1 MRVDSAKG
9 TLLDFLTKRA
19 LTESGLIIITELT
32 TISSSELLLPVYRKM
47 HEANYVNQLKNQI
60 MDINVRHEWVD
71 GNYEPVY
78 SKNGEPYQFYAQ
90 YDKKTGEERYLI
102 AKYLFNGDYVSRDV
116 VEKILGHGE
125 FRAK

>member
-1 MRVDSAKG
+1 MIMRVDSARD

-19 LTESGLIIITELT
+19 LTESCPIIITELT

-78 SKNGEPYQFYAQ
+78 SKNGEPYQFYSQ

-102 AKYLFNGDYVSRDV
+102 A
-116 VEKILGHGE
+116 
-125 FRAK
+125 